1 MNISQEITR
10 DMYKA
15 MQFSIRLPEYIPY
28 EPRIKSDYILAKPV
42 GTECFI
48 VAERPNSFKFYH
60 ITADMFCNKIP
71 FLTINVPGV
80 GSLTHT
86 PTVLHGTL
94 IRPTLCVIYDIIQR
108 PNNAKEQNE
117 TRLMNLHKLMS
128 YNPQLYD
135 NAVMTFGVAHFIDVS
150 ASEDLLQSVNAVPYK
165 IKHLEYKSY
174 SGMTSNE
181 RQPISIELPPP
192 PPSIE
197 PDTPVDKYITL
208 TTCDFILYA
217 DIYPDIYHIYT
228 EEHIHVGVA
237 HVPDYK
243 TSVFLNS
250 IFRSIKEN
258 ANLDLLEESDDED
271 EFENTSPSKY
281 VDLNK
286 SAKMKCVYDEKFMKW
301 MPIQLMVTYA

>member
-1 MNISQEITR
+1 M
-10 DMYKA
+10 
-15 MQFSIRLPEYIPY
+15 
-28 EPRIKSDYILAKPV
+28 
-42 GTECFI
+42 
-48 VAERPNSFKFYH
+48 
-60 ITADMFCNKIP
+60 P

-80 GSLTHT
+80 CSLTHT
-86 PTVLHGTL
+86 PIILHGTL

-108 PNNAKEQNE
+108 HNNAKEPNE
-117 TRLMNLHKLMS
+117 TRLTNLHKFMA
-128 YNPQLYD
+128 YNSQLYD
-135 NAVMTFGVAHFIDVS
+135 NCIMTFGVAHFIDVS
-150 ASEDLLQSVNAVPYK
+150 ASENLLQSVNAVPYK

-174 SGMTSNE
+174 FGMANNDH
-181 RQPISIELPPP
+181 QPISIELPPP
-192 PPSIE
+192 SPIIE
-197 PDTPVDKYITL
+197 PSAPLDKYNTL
-208 TTCDFILYA
+208 TTCVFILYA
-217 DIYPDIYHIYT
+217 DIYPDIYNIYT

-286 SAKMKCVYDEKFMKW
+286 SANMKCVYDEKFMKW
-301 MPIQLMVTYA
+301 MPIQLMITYA